1 MVPHPPL
8 LIPDIGGKDRESV
21 RSTSAAM
28 DELSRRIAE
37 LDPEVLLMISPH
49 TPPYRDSF
57 TIKTAPMLEGSFA
70 SFGKPNVRISKQ
82 NDIGLVEEIA
92 KKAEVEG
99 VPLIPSRATSTRWS
113 GTGEEL
119 DHGLLVP
126 LYYLDQAL
134 ESPVVCFSISG
145 LPYRDH
151 FRLGEVARD
160 ACEEL
165 GRRAFFV
172 ASGDLSHRLIKGAP
186 AGYSHRAKEFDRR
199 IVDIATAGD
208 FDSLYDIP
216 EELVETAGECGFR
229 SIHTLWGALKNGTL
243 ANTVLS
249 YEGPFGVGYMVS
261 LHVRG

>member
-1 MVPHPPL
+1 MDGGIIGGCVVPHPPL

-160 ACEEL
+160 ACEERAQGVL
-165 GRRAFFV
+165 RR
-172 ASGDLSHRLIKGAP
+172 SGDLSHALKERPQNTASAPRSSPPHRDMPRPVTSIPCTIFRGTRRGREGSAASALSTPSGAP
-186 AGYSHRAKEFDRR
+186 
-199 IVDIATAGD
+199 
-208 FDSLYDIP
+208 
-216 EELVETAGECGFR
+216 
-229 SIHTLWGALKNGTL
+229 
-243 ANTVLS
+243 
-249 YEGPFGVGYMVS
+249 
-261 LHVRG
+261 